1 MARTPVSNITMATA
15 TDPRAPAFG
24 FAQRRSWVFWAWWY
38 PAVLAMAGAVHAGLA
53 TVLGQSA
60 EIGIVMAILGGVFA
74 ALGWSFTTW
83 PRFTRKLPKPASDIA
98 RVEQGIRITPGIIRT
113 VLIAGALGIG
123 ALVLLAPL
131 GGSLEAVPL
140 FGMLAA
146 VLLGLA
152 AGLAHTGWLMK
163 NSTELYSR
171 WVNRRH
177 NP

>member
-1 MARTPVSNITMATA
+1 MARTPVSTITTA

-38 PAVLAMAGAVHAGLA
+38 PAVLAMAGAVNAGLA
-53 TVLGQSA
+53 TVIGRSA
-60 EIGIVMAILGGVFA
+60 ETGIVMAILGGVLA
-74 ALGWSFTTW
+74 TLGWVVTLG
-83 PRFTRKLPKPASDIA
+83 PRFTRKLPRPASDIP
-98 RVEQGIRITPGIIRT
+98 RVEQGIRITPGMIRT

-123 ALVLLAPL
+123 ALMLLTPM

-140 FGMLAA
+140 VGMLAA
-146 VLLGLA
+146 VLLGAA

-171 WVNRRH
+171 WVNRRD